1 MDFLYVSMEEM
12 QRKAMLYLNFHNVF
26 FTIFYYLSKQW
37 FCHEKNSMLRLLRGA
52 ANWFY
57 ILRILCQDATIL

>member
-26 FTIFYYLSKQW
+26 LQSFFIYL
-37 FCHEKNSMLRLLRGA
+37 NSGFVTRKIA
-52 ANWFY
+52 
-57 ILRILCQDATIL
+57 C